1 MSSLQTAI
9 DIFRTLQKYSHDTAR
24 KGYIEV
30 FNRDWSR
37 SNAVGVDKYAAA
49 TKTMNTH
56 IHVMEGFTNLYFAWP
71 YPEVKAAILELLAIM
86 QTHLYDSGTKH
97 LILYCDDD
105 WKMLGT
111 ENSYGHDIETSWLL
125 CESAEAV
132 GDEALIAKIRRQ
144 CEAFRSALV
153 QYRKQLDRQSSE
165 TPYGVPCS
173 PSIWGGGSSHYIFLV
188 LAAKDLLER

>member
-1 MSSLQTAI
+1 MYDIYGLSEHFRATGDMSSLQAAI

-71 YPEVKAAILELLAIM
+71 YPEVKAAILELLAICRHIC
-86 QTHLYDSGTKH
+86 TTP
-97 LILYCDDD
+97 
-105 WKMLGT
+105 
-111 ENSYGHDIETSWLL
+111 
-125 CESAEAV
+125 A
-132 GDEALIAKIRRQ
+132 
-144 CEAFRSALV
+144 RS
-153 QYRKQLDRQSSE
+153 
-165 TPYGVPCS
+165 
-173 PSIWGGGSSHYIFLV
+173 I
-188 LAAKDLLER
+188 